1 MKKQY
6 GGAGL
11 IALGVIV
18 AFIALIG
25 IAVSIYA
32 SYANLGNR
40 SEQNLIAAQTDA
52 KNVLAQYGQ
61 KALESVQVPDM
72 YADKLKE
79 IVIGSLEARYGEGG
93 SAAVTQVLTEA
104 NINLDATM
112 FNQLMRIIEA
122 GRNDFQAAQQRQI
135 DIRRQY
141 QTELGNFFSG
151 FMLKLAG
158 YPKVDLKDFD
168 IVSTARADD
177 AYKTKQEATLELF
190 KK

>member
-11 IALGVIV
+11 IALGVLV
-18 AFIALIG
+18 LLLVLGG
-25 IAVSIYA
+25 IAVGIYA
-32 SYANLGNR
+32 SYSNLGNR
-40 SEQNLIAAQTDA
+40 SEQNLIAARDDA

-61 KALESVQVPDM
+61 KALESVQVADM
-72 YADKLKE
+72 YATKLKE
-79 IVIGSLEARYGEGG
+79 IVIGAVEGRYGEGG
-93 SAAVTQVLTEA
+93 SAALTQVLTEA
-104 NINLDATM
+104 NINLDPTM
-112 FNQLMRIIEA
+112 FIQLQRVIEA

-141 QTELGNFFSG
+141 QTELGNFFG
-151 FMLKLAG
+151 GMVLGWAG
-158 YPKVDLKDFD
+158 YPKVNLKDFD
-168 IVSTARADD
+168 IVSTARTDD